1 MRMVLSFNTAPQQ
14 TCVFKSITV
23 AKKGMT
29 LRVGVLIPVEE
40 TIEQKR
46 DIARKGIVGKEDI
59 LNW

>member
-1 MRMVLSFNTAPQQ
+1 MRIVLSFNTAPQQ

-40 TIEQKR
+40 TIEQRR
-46 DIARKGIVGKEDI
+46 DMARKGIVGKEDI